1 MRSHCKLLI
10 LLALMPTS
18 PAFAERLVPVVAPR
32 AMVVSVRGLASRAGV
47 QMMKA
52 GGNAVDAA
60 VAVGFT
66 LAVVYPQAGNLGG
79 GGFMLVRF
87 ADGKTHF
94 VDYREKAPMAAT
106 ANMYL
111 DDKGNVIEDASTI
124 GYKAIGVPGSVA
136 GMVYAEKKY
145 GKLSLS
151 QVMAPAIKLA
161 EEGFALAAQDAAEI
175 QGDKDLAKFP
185 ESRRIFL
192 RDGNF
197 YKAGEVVQAAGPGPH
212 FETNRRQS

>member
-1 MRSHCKLLI
+1 
-10 LLALMPTS
+10 
-18 PAFAERLVPVVAPR
+18 
-32 AMVVSVRGLASRAGV
+32 
-47 QMMKA
+47 
-52 GGNAVDAA
+52 
-60 VAVGFT
+60 
-66 LAVVYPQAGNLGG
+66 
-79 GGFMLVRF
+79 
-87 ADGKTHF
+87 
-94 VDYREKAPMAAT
+94 
-106 ANMYL
+106 MYL
-111 DDKGNVIEDASTI
+111 DDKGNVMEDASTI

-197 YKAGEVVQAAGPGPH
+197 YKAGEVFKQPDLARTLRRIAANPDDFYHGAMARELAASHAKG
-212 FETNRRQS
+212 RRPDHGRRSGGL